1 MSRMNIL
8 ATGMGWPTY
17 QAGGLNTYFRS
28 ICNKLS
34 EVHEIDALISSP
46 EKPQNHNRLRI
57 IQATSPDKAMLL
69 RQRDFKR
76 KASEIMKAKPIHL
89 LYSHFSPYA
98 LGPALEAKQRRIPI
112 VISFHGPWANER
124 SIESH
129 SSVARLKV
137 AMARKIEESV
147 YRLGDRFIVLSQYF
161 KDILH
166 EEFNVPNEKIKIV
179 PGATDVMKYKPV
191 TDNLMKNMIRE
202 QLNIPRDSV
211 IVLTVRRLMRRMGLV
226 QLVEAWK
233 EVIHTVPNGVLLIGG
248 RGPLA
253 EELSQKIMEYGL
265 ENHVRLLGYV
275 PEDQITLYYQSADL
289 FVVPTQALEGFGL
302 ITIES
307 LASGVPVAATP
318 IGGNKEILS
327 AFDKRFLF
335 DDISSGAIASG
346 LIRLLRERNDWPSAE
361 ICRDHVLAGYTWNKV
376 ADQVDSILNETV
388 KYKKFELEGALL

>member
-1 MSRMNIL
+1 
-8 ATGMGWPTY
+8 
-17 QAGGLNTYFRS
+17 
-28 ICNKLS
+28 
-34 EVHEIDALISSP
+34 
-46 EKPQNHNRLRI
+46 
-57 IQATSPDKAMLL
+57 
-69 RQRDFKR
+69 
-76 KASEIMKAKPIHL
+76 
-89 LYSHFSPYA
+89 
-98 LGPALEAKQRRIPI
+98 
-112 VISFHGPWANER
+112 
-124 SIESH
+124 
-129 SSVARLKV
+129 
-137 AMARKIEESV
+137 
-147 YRLGDRFIVLSQYF
+147 
-161 KDILH
+161 
-166 EEFNVPNEKIKIV
+166 
-179 PGATDVMKYKPV
+179 
-191 TDNLMKNMIRE
+191 
-202 QLNIPRDSV
+202 
-211 IVLTVRRLMRRMGLV
+211 MGLL

-307 LASGVPVAATP
+307 LSSGVPVAATP

-327 AFDKRFLF
+327 TFDKRFLF